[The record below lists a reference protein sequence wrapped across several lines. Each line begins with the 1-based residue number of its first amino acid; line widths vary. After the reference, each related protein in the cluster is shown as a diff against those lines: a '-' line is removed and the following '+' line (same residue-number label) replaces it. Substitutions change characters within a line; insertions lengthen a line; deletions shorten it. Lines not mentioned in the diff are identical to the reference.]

1 MYEIRKPHIDYQ
13 PKGEGWTQ
21 YAAANAMRLF
31 SETKHRDQYDMEK
44 LLHALHYIGNVTTL
58 RITHDKN
65 EVPHLTE
72 ILNGIY
78 FIDHSTGSVLCWGVE
93 HDGIYALRT
102 LGTYFFDGCLV
113 PLTDT
118 DIARILCRSARQHG
132 FFLWSP
138 RLYTLPP
145 LMLFAEAGS
154 SRRAFARYVN
164 LLTWP
169 TQFCKT
175 GGPAACV
182 STAMTIRK

>member
-1 MYEIRKPHIDYQ
+1 MYETRKPHIDYR
-13 PKGEGWTQ
+13 PKGAGWREF
-21 YAAANAMRLF
+21 AAVDAMREF
-31 SETKHRDQYDMEK
+31 NETKHRDQYDMDALLRK
-44 LLHALHYIGNVTTL
+44 LAYIGNVTTL

-65 EVPHLTE
+65 EVPHLVE
-72 ILNGIY
+72 LLNGIY

-93 HDGIYALRT
+93 HDGVFALRT
-102 LGTYFFDGCLV
+102 LGTYFFDGTILA
-113 PLTDT
+113 LTDK
-118 DIARILCRSARQHG
+118 DISRVLCRTARQHG

-145 LMLFAEAGS
+145 LTMFAEEGS

-175 GGPAACV
+175 GGHIARV

>member
-1 MYEIRKPHIDYQ
+1 MD
-13 PKGEGWTQ
+13 
-21 YAAANAMRLF
+21 
-31 SETKHRDQYDMEK
+31 K
-44 LLHALHYIGNVTTL
+44 LLHALAYIGNVTTL

-65 EVPHLTE
+65 EVPHLIE

-102 LGTYFFDGCLV
+102 LGTYFFDGSAV
-113 PLTDT
+113 PLTDA
-118 DIARILCRSARQHG
+118 DIARILCQSARQHG

-145 LMLFAEAGS
+145 FTLFAERES

-164 LLTWP
+164 LMLHP

-175 GGPAACV
+175 GGPAARV